1 MDGDPVGASVGLRGA
16 FEGDWLGLDDGC
28 SDMKVDS
35 KKYHVKVSFKMS
47 IHTYSTHNIYNRK
60 LTALDGETD
69 GPLLGLEE
77 GGTDG
82 PLLGLCEGVRF
93 GLVVGC

>member
-47 IHTYSTHNIYNRK
+47 IHTYSTHNIYNRNSPPWTAK
-60 LTALDGETD
+60 LMALCLD
-69 GPLLGLEE
+69 
-77 GGTDG
+77 
-82 PLLGLCEGVRF
+82 
-93 GLVVGC
+93 